1 MGRGFSSALEVL
13 DDVGVEETRG
23 ILPVPGKIPEGKN
36 DRDTFFFFSFML
48 ILNILTLKGRRD
60 STHPLCR

>member
-1 MGRGFSSALEVL
+1 MGQGFSSALEVL

-36 DRDTFFFFSFML
+36 DPDIFFFFFL
-48 ILNILTLKGRRD
+48 HADPKHFD
-60 STHPLCR
+60 SEGEKR